1 MEEKYRLSNITELIN
16 WGKQLLVSGKYPN
29 ELQLDKASKIVD
41 CKYYIESMTMM
52 IGAQWENPTYY
63 PCIDQFYRFR
73 EVIEK
78 WIRQPSKLPFCS
90 IFHVVKL

>member
-1 MEEKYRLSNITELIN
+1 
-16 WGKQLLVSGKYPN
+16 
-29 ELQLDKASKIVD
+29 
-41 CKYYIESMTMM
+41 MTMM

-78 WIRQPSKLPFCS
+78 MDKAAE
-90 IFHVVKL
+90 

>member
-52 IGAQWENPTYY
+52 IGARWENPTYY

-78 WIRQPSKLPFCS
+78 MDKAAE
-90 IFHVVKL
+90 